1 MTISEFPKRTMDAS
15 LIRFKPSAE
24 KAFLRFRYWH
34 IETLLNRAA
43 DLLDR
48 CLIDQGRY
56 DALRAQA
63 FLTSFAT
70 RSDLEALKLQEE
82 RFDNGNYEFPFTDAV
97 LKESLLTK
105 IKGEAQ
111 QAATEYSNVNAHAP
125 SSSAAAQIHDSIA
138 ALGRAEMECQ
148 FAQLEL
154 ERAQGPLGYVKVSM
168 RQLSELQSRIK
179 DKVAA
184 AENGGPLDFTAQADQ
199 IKERMTRDY
208 IDAADRILVA
218 SEGLSK
224 IFGYSDKLVDK
235 LNAIKAGSFS
245 SVNDATAW
253 VREAIRWLAA
263 FSQNDQSFTITISL
277 RQALQGQWDDCVRNG
292 MVSEVVVDES
302 VFNLHRYVRFR
313 GLCAS
318 LIVRDSATVVLAKC
332 VVRLPESAKYIL
344 VDEHGQDVVVSGVDQ
359 SAAVMPSCTLGRVV
373 NIGIGRDPEIC
384 GAVSL
389 MNGSPIAESG
399 AAWSVHVQLS
409 DITMFDEINDVFL
422 EIQVSGQPR

>member
-1 MTISEFPKRTMDAS
+1 MAISAFPTSTIDAS
-15 LIRFKPSAE
+15 LIWFKPSAE
-24 KAFLRFRYWH
+24 KAFSRFRYWH
-34 IETLLNRAA
+34 IESLLNRAA

-70 RSDLEALKLQEE
+70 RSELEALALQEE
-82 RFDNGNYEFPFTDAV
+82 RFISGMYDFPLTDAV
-97 LKESLLTK
+97 LKESLLKK
-105 IKGEAQ
+105 IKESAQ
-111 QAATEYSNVNAHAP
+111 HAANEYSRVNAEVP
-125 SSSAAAQIHDSIA
+125 SAGAAAQIHDSVA
-138 ALGRAEMECQ
+138 ARGRAEMEYQ
-148 FAQLEL
+148 FSELEL
-154 ERAQGPLGYVKVSM
+154 TRSKGPLGYVEVSK
-168 RQLSELQSRIK
+168 RQLNELRARIK
-179 DKVAA
+179 DKITAA
-184 AENGGPLDFTAQADQ
+184 DNGGAIDFCYQAEQ
-199 IKERMTRDY
+199 IMHRMTRDY
-208 IDAADRILVA
+208 NDAADRILVA

-224 IFGYSDKLVDK
+224 IFGYPDALVDK

-245 SVNDATAW
+245 SINDATAW

-277 RQALQGQWDDCVRNG
+277 RQALQGRWIDCVRDG
-292 MVSEVVVDES
+292 AVSEVVIDEN

-313 GLCAS
+313 GVCAS
-318 LIVRDSATVVLAKC
+318 LIVRDSATVILAKC

-344 VDEHGQDVVVSGVDQ
+344 ADEYGQDVVVSGVDQ

-409 DITMFDEINDVFL
+409 DKAVFDDIDDLFL